1 MATSFDEAERRA
13 WAGRAT
19 VYRDTFALL
28 CAHTVSHVLDAAC
41 VSAGKR
47 LLDVGAGT
55 GTLAAAA
62 LARRALVTAIDADQA
77 MVALA
82 SAAAP
87 GARCREAALPDLPF
101 PDGEF
106 DSVTANFVLNHVGR
120 PRQAAMELRRV
131 LTDGGH
137 VAVTIWPST
146 PARGQ
151 ALLGRAI
158 QAAGVARPRDLP
170 MLAADDN
177 FERTESG
184 LAQLL
189 RSCGFTAV
197 GARTLSWDHVV
208 DRLQWWSAP
217 AAGLAS
223 AGQTLIRQTPAT
235 IARVKEHYD
244 QLCGEFTGAD
254 GRLRLPHAALLAWGR
269 T

>member
-13 WAGRAT
+13 WAGRAK
-19 VYRDTFALL
+19 VYADTFALL
-28 CAHTVSHVLDAAC
+28 CAHTVPHVLDAAC
-41 VSAGKR
+41 VSAGTR
-47 LLDVGAGT
+47 LLDAGAGT

-62 LARRALVTAIDADQA
+62 LARQALVTAVDADPA

-87 GARCREAALPDLPF
+87 GARCREAVLPHLPF
-101 PDGEF
+101 ADGEF
-106 DSVTANFVLNHVGR
+106 DSVAANFILNHVGH
-120 PRQAAMELRRV
+120 PRQAATELRRV
-131 LTDGGH
+131 LRKGGI
-137 VAVTIWPST
+137 VAVTIWPNT

-151 ALLGRAI
+151 TLLGRAL
-158 QAAGVARPRDLP
+158 QAAGVTRPPDLP

-177 FERTESG
+177 FERTEAG

-208 DRLQWWSAP
+208 DRLEWWSAA

-223 AGQTLIRQTPAT
+223 AGQTLIRQAPAT

-244 QLCGEFTGAD
+244 QLCGEFAD
-254 GRLRLPHAALLAWGR
+254 DDGGLRLPHAALLAWGR